1 MVNDNIDVGLNNSG
15 DSTQYVSPDQVLGMI
30 NQLQETITNL
40 EGWLQVKLIKTR
52 SSELFD
58 GTQSKLYRFLTQL
71 ELYMQINREKLGHE
85 ADKVLFTTTYL
96 TGPAFDWFEPIVWDY
111 QDNATER

>member
-1 MVNDNIDVGLNNSG
+1 MANDNMDAELSTSG
-15 DSTQYVSPDQVLGMI
+15 NQHVSPDQVLGMI
-30 NQLQETITNL
+30 DQLQETITNL
-40 EGWLQVKLIKTR
+40 EGQLQAKSIKMR
-52 SSELFD
+52 PPKPFNS
-58 GTQSKLYRFLTQL
+58 TQSKLYGFITQL

>member
-1 MVNDNIDVGLNNSG
+1 MANNNMDVGSNSG
-15 DSTQYVSPDQVLGMI
+15 DGTWYVSPDQVMGMI

-40 EGWLQVKLIKTR
+40 KGWLQAKSIKTR
-52 SSELFD
+52 PPEPFNS
-58 GTQSKLYRFLTQL
+58 TWSKLYRFLTQL

-85 ADKVLFTTTYL
+85 ADKVLFTITYL